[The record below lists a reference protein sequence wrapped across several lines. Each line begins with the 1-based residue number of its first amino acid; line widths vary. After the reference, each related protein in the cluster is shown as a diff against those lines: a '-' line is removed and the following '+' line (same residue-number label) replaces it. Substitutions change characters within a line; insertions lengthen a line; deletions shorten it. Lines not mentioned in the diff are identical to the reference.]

1 MYKFCIYRYEIMLS
15 CWDESA
21 KVRPNFSKL
30 EEQVQNVIDTLQGN
44 APQRQVG
51 LNVTYINYPIQQQSA
66 AT

>member
-1 MYKFCIYRYEIMLS
+1 MLS

-51 LNVTYINYPIQQQSA
+51 LNVTYINYPLQQQSVD
-66 AT
+66 T